1 VKEGRL
7 CISCLPGRKGTC
19 SNMTQV
25 HAHGRTTT
33 PHPSQTNQTP
43 TETVEPEGTVN
54 TSDHTTTDC
63 PGVILPVGDVNPMYP
78 TPATMVSPLHAA
90 NSGNQREIATPR
102 ARSINSN
109 DSVTTLPHELPS
121 YTPLSSSVFVWSK

>member
-1 VKEGRL
+1 
-7 CISCLPGRKGTC
+7 
-19 SNMTQV
+19 MTQV

-33 PHPSQTNQTP
+33 PHPTQTNQTP

-78 TPATMVSPLHAA
+78 TLLQWLAHCMLPI
-90 NSGNQREIATPR
+90 QEIRE
-102 ARSINSN
+102 
-109 DSVTTLPHELPS
+109 
-121 YTPLSSSVFVWSK
+121 K